1 MLTFHPWQVSRQPAA
16 IAGSVAGLAV
26 GLAPDD
32 RFALFMGGVEH
43 ALGDLH
49 VLQSPTV
56 LIGAQSRSENML
68 SRESRL

>member
-1 MLTFHPWQVSRQPAA
+1 
-16 IAGSVAGLAV
+16 
-26 GLAPDD
+26 
-32 RFALFMGGVEH
+32 MGGVEH